1 MMADREQILG
11 RLRHTRRDVAPPA
24 MPRPHAAVGADA
36 REALIQHMTATQITV
51 AELAAIDDVPAWVN
65 TYAQEHQLPPR
76 LVGGAALAKLPWQ
89 VAKLELEQRPALV
102 SDPLAISEALCGI
115 AESGTA
121 LLQSGPEN
129 PTSLNFLPDHHI
141 IVLDGQTIVSRWED
155 AWALCRKLW
164 QGQLPRAV
172 NAISGP
178 SSTADVGL
186 TQVFGAHGPRNLSV
200 LIIG

>member
-1 MMADREQILG
+1 MMADREQILS
-11 RLRHTRRDVAPPA
+11 RLRQTRRDIAPPA

-36 REALIQHMTATQITV
+36 REALIQHMTATHITV
-51 AELAAIDDVPAWVN
+51 AELATGDDVPAWV
-65 TYAQEHQLPPR
+65 YAYVQEHQLPPR
-76 LVGGAALAKLPWQ
+76 IVGGAALANLPWQ
-89 VAKLELEQRPALV
+89 AAKLGLEQRPALV

-121 LLQSGPEN
+121 LLQSGPAN

-141 IVLDGQTIVSRWED
+141 IVLDGPTIVSRWED
-155 AWALCRKLW
+155 AWDLCRKLW

-200 LIIG
+200 LIVG